1 VPPPRSWPFLGD
13 AQTGDRSPAGVGPN
27 CPDIG
32 RPADETVLL
41 GESDKERQVMSN
53 TEDVQ
58 RYADAIMAM
67 IKEDQ
72 DTGQVPRNVCSWDEL
87 DDSVDAGD
95 YYRLA
100 GMPSVIG
107 DAAALRDA
115 VNKEVGQRLAR
126 AGRGRSGSLSG

>member
-1 VPPPRSWPFLGD
+1 M
-13 AQTGDRSPAGVGPN
+13 T
-27 CPDIG
+27 
-32 RPADETVLL
+32 
-41 GESDKERQVMSN
+41 N

-100 GMPSVIG
+100 GMPSVTR
-107 DAAALRDA
+107 DATALRDA
-115 VNKEVGQRLAR
+115 VNKEVGRRLAR
-126 AGRGRSGSLSG
+126 AGGGRSGSLSG

>member
-1 VPPPRSWPFLGD
+1 MTS
-13 AQTGDRSPAGVGPN
+13 
-27 CPDIG
+27 
-32 RPADETVLL
+32 
-41 GESDKERQVMSN
+41 

-87 DDSVDAGD
+87 DDTVDVGD

-100 GMPSVIG
+100 QMPAG
-107 DAAALRDA
+107 TAAAAGLRNA
-115 VNKEVGQRLAR
+115 VNDEVARRLA
-126 AGRGRSGSLSG
+126 SG

>member
-1 VPPPRSWPFLGD
+1 MTF
-13 AQTGDRSPAGVGPN
+13 
-27 CPDIG
+27 
-32 RPADETVLL
+32 
-41 GESDKERQVMSN
+41 

-87 DDSVDAGD
+87 DDTVDVGD

-100 GMPSVIG
+100 RMPTG
-107 DAAALRDA
+107 TDAAAGLRNA
-115 VNKEVGQRLAR
+115 VNDEIARRLA
-126 AGRGRSGSLSG
+126 SG